1 MLMDKF
7 GCLLSEIPTLIFI
20 VWFAVR
26 FFQFRRRKK
35 NQPSYCETDKQLLF
49 GTPRQR
55 PAKTAVY
62 LRLALAVAAVTTI
75 GVLEILVLA
84 PFGAAIITASL
95 LLTSTAIVHRLF

>member
-1 MLMDKF
+1 MLMDRF
-7 GCLLSEIPTLIFI
+7 GYLLSELPALIFI

-35 NQPSYCETDKQLLF
+35 NQPTYSETDRQLLF
-49 GTPRQR
+49 GAPRQ
-55 PAKTAVY
+55 PAPKTAVY
-62 LRLALAVAAVTTI
+62 LRLALAIVAVTTI

>member
-7 GCLLSEIPTLIFI
+7 GYLLSEIPALIFI

-26 FFQFRRRKK
+26 FFQFRRRQK
-35 NQPSYCETDKQLLF
+35 NQPSYSETDKQLLF

-55 PAKTAVY
+55 PPKTTVY
-62 LRLALAVAAVTTI
+62 LRLALAIVAVTTI

-84 PFGAAIITASL
+84 PLGAAIITTSL
-95 LLTSTAIVHRLF
+95 LLTSTVIVHHLL

>member
-7 GCLLSEIPTLIFI
+7 GYLLSELPALIFI
-20 VWFAVR
+20 IWFAVR
-26 FFQFRRRKK
+26 FFLFRRRKK
-35 NQPSYCETDKQLLF
+35 NQPSYSETDRELLF
-49 GTPRQR
+49 GAPRQR
-55 PAKTAVY
+55 PTKSAVY
-62 LRLALAVAAVTTI
+62 MRLALAIVAVSTI